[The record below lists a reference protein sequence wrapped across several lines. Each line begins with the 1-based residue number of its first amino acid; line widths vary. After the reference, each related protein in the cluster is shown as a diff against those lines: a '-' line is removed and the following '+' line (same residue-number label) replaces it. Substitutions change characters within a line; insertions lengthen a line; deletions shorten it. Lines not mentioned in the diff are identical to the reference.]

1 MKITEI
7 IRSINYRA
15 STAYIFFGAA
25 LSMLVLMNSCTST
38 YEVRSWSSSEEFD
51 QKFNRFLVL
60 GLVNNTSRRF
70 DVESEMVLA
79 ARKVNLDSRKG
90 LRMFPPELGD
100 PFGNMDRVQER
111 LKENGFDA
119 ILTVAIINVTAERYI
134 PPERRYVPTI
144 GYNRFRNYYYT
155 TQTLVYRRG
164 YFVPESR
171 YFLETNLYEVGSGS
185 LIWSGRSSAF
195 NPRDFEQFVP
205 RYAKRLFKDLQN
217 RGIIDD

>member
-1 MKITEI
+1 MRMIYNLITTIKVSTNGI
-7 IRSINYRA
+7 IFWIFLLATILINGC
-15 STAYIFFGAA
+15 S
-25 LSMLVLMNSCTST
+25 ST
-38 YEVRSWSSSEEFD
+38 YEVRSWSSSDEFD

-79 ARKVNLDSRKG
+79 ARKVNLNSRKG
-90 LRMFPPELGD
+90 LRMFPPELGN
-100 PFGNMDRVQER
+100 PFGDMDRLQER
-111 LKENGFDA
+111 LKEMGFDA
-119 ILTVAIINVTAERYI
+119 ILTVAIINVTSERFI
-134 PPERRYVPTI
+134 PPERRYVPMI
-144 GYNRFRNYYYT
+144 GYNRFRNYYYAT
-155 TQTLVYRRG
+155 NALVISRG

-185 LIWSGRSSAF
+185 LIWSGRSNAF
-195 NPRDFEQFVP
+195 MPQDFDRFLP